1 MKRILKFFSI
11 IFTLILAF
19 VLIGCEDV
27 NTPSN
32 GNNDNGNQNQNQ
44 NDGPTMDPKDAIDY
58 VANLKLDMNSST
70 LKQVVTIK
78 QLVDGDTTHF
88 YVPKSVDASGI
99 LKARYLAINT
109 PESTGKIE
117 EWGKAASEFT
127 KSKLKNATSILIE
140 SDDSNWNLDSTGG
153 RYLVWIWYKTN
164 ETDDYRNL
172 NLEILQN
179 GLAVASNTKNNRYG
193 ETCMNALN
201 QAKALKLKIYS
212 GEKDPDFYYG
222 DAVELTLKELRANI
236 DKYLNVKVAF
246 EANVI
251 REANQTSY
259 VEEYDAE
266 TDTYFGMTVYYG
278 FSASGE
284 VLDIL
289 RVGNR
294 VRIVGLVEYYEAG
307 GTYQIAGLQ
316 YRVMK
321 PDDPSN
327 VQKIGEGYSAA
338 NAVCD
343 PDRFING
350 EIEIVVEDEE
360 GNPSSKKYKYAEMS
374 FGASIAME
382 NLYVKK
388 VTTTTNEDSSSYG
401 AMTLYC
407 TSGDLEI
414 QVRTVVLYDNTGAM
428 VTADAYRGKTIDVV
442 GVVDYYSG
450 TYQIKIL
457 STAGITVLD

>member
-11 IFTLILAF
+11 IFTLIFAF
-19 VLIGCEDV
+19 VLIGCEQ
-27 NTPSN
+27 T
-32 GNNDNGNQNQNQ
+32 
-44 NDGPTMDPKDAIDY
+44 DGPTLDPKDAIDY
-58 VANLKLDMNSST
+58 VANLKLDMNSNT
-70 LKQVVTIK
+70 AKQVVTIK
-78 QLVDGDTTHF
+78 TLVDGDTTHF
-88 YVPKSVDASGI
+88 YVPKSVNDSGV

-117 EWGKAASEFT
+117 EWGKEASEFT
-127 KSKLKNATSILIE
+127 KSKLKDATSILIE
-140 SDDSNWNLDSTGG
+140 SDDSNWNVDSTGG
-153 RYLVWIWYKTN
+153 RYLVWVWYKTN
-164 ETDDYRNL
+164 ANDDYRNL

-193 ETCMNALN
+193 ETCMAALN

-212 GEKDPDFYYG
+212 GEKDPGFYYG
-222 DAVELTLKELRANI
+222 DAVELSLKELRANI

-278 FSASGE
+278 YSASGD

-294 VRIVGLVEYYEAG
+294 VRVVGLVEYYEAG

-338 NAVCD
+338 NAVCE
-343 PDRFING
+343 PERFLNG

-360 GNPSSKKYKYAEMS
+360 GNPTSKKYKYAAMS
-374 FGASIAME
+374 YGASIAME

-388 VTTTTNEDSSSYG
+388 VSTTTNEDSSSYG

-407 TSGDLEI
+407 TSGGLEV
-414 QVRTVVLYDNTGAM
+414 QVRTVVLYDADNQM
-428 VTADAYRGKTIDVV
+428 ITADAYKGKTINVI

-450 TYQIKIL
+450 NYQIKVL
-457 STAGITVLD
+457 SVAGITVLD